1 MANNGANQRT
11 EVRGPTSALT
21 AFLRSKNIRVP
32 NANRFRRRDETGP
45 LVFDETTG
53 AVIGENVQTLAQGE
67 VAEAT
72 VNDAAAAASS
82 SATPSTPSTPQATPQ
97 SERLARIASR
107 RKNQSMNF
115 EEEDSDATDEEDDNY
130 GKASSASKKQ
140 KVSTNAGASSSTSDN
155 SLTLGDHSYR
165 HTAAGAIDFCAACA
179 KRFSVTAYTLHTEK
193 GGVCHKCKDLI
204 LNGRKV
210 TNNRT
215 SGVRGITRTD
225 ASPSESPTS
234 AKRSKARR
242 KPNQL
247 MFEKTRL
254 PSLQSMCIN
263 IIADNI
269 EDVEG
274 LIGIANQNMDSI
286 SKSISKNRR
295 LNKQTVNLFL
305 QSSAKELRFYDCSAL
320 DSDVLASIPAFC
332 PFVESINL
340 QLCGMLDNSSID
352 AWSQKCKKLCKVELY
367 GPFLVRVEAWYR
379 FFQAIGERLTT
390 FKIRESPRFDKSC
403 CEKLVEFCPNVN
415 ELGLAQIGPLN
426 ADCLSVLKAYGHQL
440 TYLDI
445 SDPGV
450 SAPGVPPKGL
460 EDDAVIDML
469 QSTGARLQHLDI
481 SRNADLTS
489 RTLLEGILA
498 NCISLQKLNVIQMH
512 AEEIL
517 PDHWVSLF
525 TGLKERGAA
534 QLTHLN
540 LERCLAVDDTVIEA
554 LIEFCG
560 SNLKELNINSCDK
573 ITENGFKQIAKHCR
587 NLKKLDVG
595 FCRAIDDSIV
605 TEMINSIRDLQEIW
619 LFSCN
624 RITPFLTSSRVRLLG
639 KEKYAKA

>member
-1 MANNGANQRT
+1 MANNRENQHS

-32 NANRFRRRDETGP
+32 NANRFRRRDDVGP
-45 LVFDETTG
+45 LVLDETTG
-53 AVIGENVQTLAQGE
+53 AVVGQNGQILAQ
-67 VAEAT
+67 AEDIPAIA
-72 VNDAAAAASS
+72 NEIASG
-82 SATPSTPSTPQATPQ
+82 SATPSSSSTPQANTTQ

-115 EEEDSDATDEEDDNY
+115 EEEDSDATEDE
-130 GKASSASKKQ
+130 GTPSTAKKQ
-140 KVSTNAGASSSTSDN
+140 KVSENAGASSSAS
-155 SLTLGDHSYR
+155 SGAITLGDHSLR
-165 HTAAGAIDFCAACA
+165 LTAIGSVDFCAACR
-179 KRFSVTAYTLHTEK
+179 KRFSVTQYTHHTEK

-204 LNGRKV
+204 LNGRKNV
-210 TNNRT
+210 NNKT
-215 SGVRGITRTD
+215 TGVRGITRTD
-225 ASPSESPTS
+225 ASPSESPAP

-254 PSLQSMCIN
+254 PTLQSMCIN

-295 LNKQTVNLFL
+295 LNSQTVNLFL
-305 QSSAKELRFYDCSAL
+305 QSSAKELTFYDCSAL

-332 PFVESINL
+332 PFIESINL
-340 QLCGMLDNSSID
+340 QLCGMLDNTSID
-352 AWSQKCKKLCKVELY
+352 AWSKKCKNLRKVELY
-367 GPFLVRVEAWYR
+367 GPFLVRVDAWHR

-390 FKIRESPRFDKSC
+390 FKIRESPRFDKGC
-403 CEKLVEFCPNVN
+403 CEKLVEHCPNVT

-426 ADCLSVLKAYGHQL
+426 GDCLSVLKAYAHQL

-460 EDDAVIDML
+460 EDDAVIEML
-469 QSTGARLQHLDI
+469 KATGPRLMHLNI

-489 RTLLEGILA
+489 RTLLDGILA
-498 NCISLQKLNVIQMH
+498 NCISLQKLHVIEMH

-517 PDHWVSLF
+517 PEHWVSLF
-525 TGLKERGAA
+525 QGLKERGAA
-534 QLTHLN
+534 KLTHIN
-540 LERCLAVDDTVIEA
+540 LERCSAVNDSVIEA
-554 LIEFCG
+554 LIDYCG
-560 SNLKELNINSCDK
+560 ANLVELNLNSCDK
-573 ITENGFKQIAKHCR
+573 ITESGFKQIAQNCR
-587 NLKKLDVG
+587 SLKKLDVG
-595 FCRAIDDSIV
+595 FCRAVDDAIV
-605 TEMINSIRDLQEIW
+605 TDMINNIRDLQEIW

-639 KEKYAKA
+639 KEKYAKN

>member
-1 MANNGANQRT
+1 MANNGENQRS

-45 LVFDETTG
+45 LVLDERTG
-53 AVIGENVQTLAQGE
+53 AIIGENGQVVAQ
-67 VAEAT
+67 AEGVPAGDNAT
-72 VNDAAAAASS
+72 ASG
-82 SATPSTPSTPQATPQ
+82 SATPSSSSTPQAITQ

-115 EEEDSDATDEEDDNY
+115 EEEDSDATDDEITP
-130 GKASSASKKQ
+130 SAAKKQ
-140 KVSTNAGASSSTSDN
+140 KVSNNASASTSGSASN
-155 SLTLGDHSYR
+155 GAIVLGDHSSR
-165 HTAAGAIDFCAACA
+165 HTAAGAVDFCAACA
-179 KRFSVTAYTLHTEK
+179 KRFSVTAYTHHTEK

-204 LNGRKV
+204 LNGRK
-210 TNNRT
+210 TTSGRT
-215 SGVRGITRTD
+215 SGVHGVNIAE
-225 ASPSESPTS
+225 ASPSESPAP

-247 MFEKTRL
+247 SFERTRL
-254 PSLQSMCIN
+254 PTLQSMCIN

-295 LNKQTVNLFL
+295 LNSQTVNLFL
-305 QSSAKELRFYDCSAL
+305 QSSAKELTFYDCSAL
-320 DSDVLASIPAFC
+320 DCDVLASIPAFC

-340 QLCGMLDNSSID
+340 QLCGMLDNTSID
-352 AWSQKCKKLCKVELY
+352 AWSEKCKKLRKVELY
-367 GPFLVRVEAWYR
+367 GPFLVRVEAWHR
-379 FFQAIGERLTT
+379 FFQAMGDRLTT
-390 FKIRESPRFDKSC
+390 FKIRESPRFDKGC
-403 CEKLVEFCPNVN
+403 CEKLVEYCPNIT

-460 EDDAVIDML
+460 EDNAVIDML
-469 QSTGARLQHLDI
+469 QATGPRLVHLDI

-489 RTLLEGILA
+489 KTLLDGILA
-498 NCISLQKLNVIQMH
+498 NCISLQRLNVIQMH

-517 PDHWVSLF
+517 PEHWVSLF
-525 TGLKERGAA
+525 QGLKERGTAK
-534 QLTHLN
+534 LTHVN
-540 LERCLAVDDTVIEA
+540 LERCLAVNDSVIEA
-554 LIEFCG
+554 LVEFCG
-560 SNLKELNINSCDK
+560 ANLVELNLNSCDK
-573 ITENGFKQIAKHCR
+573 ITEIGFKQITKNCR
-587 NLKKLDVG
+587 SLEKLDVG
-595 FCRAIDDSIV
+595 FCRAIDDGIV
-605 TEMINSIRDLQEIW
+605 TDMVNSIRNLQEIW

-624 RITPFLTSSRVRLLG
+624 RVTPFLTSSRVRLLG